1 MGCYSFPLMSQEQGV
16 STIRRLINVGSKGSS
31 NLDPEKVE
39 GEPVRDCEGTV
50 ELAETVTIPP
60 LSVRIARCRV
70 VRRDVSRVIKV
81 PRNQEILVDPE
92 GLPGVLVTR
101 VVATLQGTMSSTNVG
116 GLNLIMV
123 DNVKYPL
130 SEITFLPV
138 KS

>member
-1 MGCYSFPLMSQEQGV
+1 MSQEQGV